1 MTPVELLVQILRA
14 GVDETLSYLT
24 LHVITCLVPA
34 FFIAGGISAVLS
46 DHFVKKYLSA
56 DAPKL
61 QAYSIASVSG
71 VALAVCSCT
80 ILPMFAGLYKKGA
93 GVGPATAFLFS
104 GPAINVLAVVFTASA
119 LSLPLGGARAFFAV
133 TMAAGIGLTMA
144 LVFGSRGEDE
154 SPGSQTVATDG
165 GEPSSG
171 SRPSSELRPDGG
183 QAVAERERPLWV
195 TGGFF
200 GSQVAILL
208 IAATGLLTWAVKAPL
223 LAPLFALLG
232 YLLWAKFER
241 DIIED
246 WLQETWFFTKTIFPL
261 LIAGT
266 FVIGLIGAV
275 AALAQGM
282 GPLET
287 ITTDA
292 GETFVAHQVAPGL
305 LTQGIFGETTV
316 LSAGLGSVI
325 GAILYMPT
333 LLEVPIIGSLFGY
346 TNGLMADGPALALLL
361 AGPSLSLPNM
371 LVIWKT
377 MGPKRTVLY
386 VSLVAVA
393 ATIAGLIWGLVLV

>member
-1 MTPVELLVQILRA
+1 MASEIGLLVEVVQA
-14 GVDETLSYLT
+14 GIDETLSYLT

-46 DHFVKKYLSA
+46 DHFVTKYLSG

-71 VALAVCSCT
+71 IALAVCSCT
-80 ILPMFAGLYKKGA
+80 ILPMFAGLYRKGA
-93 GVGPATAFLFS
+93 GIGPATAFLFS

-133 TMAAGIGLTMA
+133 TMAAAIGLTMA
-144 LVFGSRGEDE
+144 FVFGSGEDSE
-154 SPGSQTVATDG
+154 RADAKPAMTDG
-165 GEPSSG
+165 GHVPDR
-171 SRPSSELRPDGG
+171 RPT
-183 QAVAERERPLWV
+183 WV
-195 TGGFF
+195 TAGFF

-208 IAATGLLTWAVKAPL
+208 IAATGLLSWAVKAPL
-223 LAPLFALLG
+223 LVPLFALLG
-232 YLLWAKFER
+232 YLLWTKFDREV
-241 DIIED
+241 IEE
-246 WLQETWFFTKTIFPL
+246 WLQETWFFTRTIFPL
-261 LIAGT
+261 LLAGT
-266 FVIGLIGAV
+266 FVIGIVGAI
-275 AALAQGM
+275 AAIAQGL

-287 ITTDA
+287 ITRG

-305 LTQGIFGETTV
+305 LTKRIFGETTL

-333 LLEVPIIGSLFGY
+333 LLEVPIVGSLFGY
-346 TNGLMADGPALALLL
+346 TQGLMADGPALALLL

-377 MGPKRTVLY
+377 IGTKRTAFYLA
-386 VSLVAVA
+386 LVIVA
-393 ATIAGLIWGLVLV
+393 ATAAGLLWGLLLV

>member
-1 MTPVELLVQILRA
+1 VTPVDVLVPIVRA
-14 GVDETLSYLT
+14 GIDETLSYLT

-46 DHFVKKYLSA
+46 DRFIKKYLSS
-56 DAPKL
+56 DAPKI
-61 QAYSIASVSG
+61 QAYSLASVSG
-71 VALAVCSCT
+71 IALAVCSCT

-93 GVGPATAFLFS
+93 GIGPATAFLFS
-104 GPAINVLAVVFTASA
+104 GPAINVLAIVFTARV
-119 LSLPLGGARAFFAV
+119 LGLPLGGARAFFAIV
-133 TMAAGIGLTMA
+133 MAAGIGLTMA
-144 LVFGSRGEDE
+144 LVFGSSDDSE
-154 SPGSQTVATDG
+154 SPEGQTVATDG
-165 GEPSSG
+165 GERTDSSRSSSG
-171 SRPSSELRPDGG
+171 LRPDGG
-183 QAVAERERPLWV
+183 YATERDRPLWV

-223 LAPLFALLG
+223 LTPLFAMLG
-232 YLLWAKFER
+232 YLLYAEFER
-241 DIIED
+241 DEIDE

-261 LIAGT
+261 LIVGT
-266 FVIGLIGAV
+266 FVIGIIGAL
-275 AALAQGM
+275 AAIAQGM

-287 ITTDA
+287 VTTDA

-305 LTQGIFGETTV
+305 LTQEIFGQTTV
-316 LSAGLGSVI
+316 LSAGLASVI
-325 GAILYMPT
+325 GAVLYMPT

-377 MGPKRTVLY
+377 IGTKRTTLY
-386 VSLVAVA
+386 ISLVTVS
-393 ATIAGLIWGLVLV
+393 ATVAGLIWGLLIV

>member
-1 MTPVELLVQILRA
+1 MASEIGLLVEVVQA
-14 GVDETLSYLT
+14 GIDETLSYLT

-46 DHFVKKYLSA
+46 DHFVTKYLSG

-71 VALAVCSCT
+71 IALAVCSCT
-80 ILPMFAGLYKKGA
+80 ILPMFAGLYRKGA
-93 GVGPATAFLFS
+93 GIGPATAFLFS

-133 TMAAGIGLTMA
+133 TMAAAIGLTMA
-144 LVFGSRGEDE
+144 FVFGSGEDSE
-154 SPGSQTVATDG
+154 RADAKPAMTDG
-165 GEPSSG
+165 GHVTDR
-171 SRPSSELRPDGG
+171 RPT
-183 QAVAERERPLWV
+183 WV
-195 TGGFF
+195 TAGFF

-208 IAATGLLTWAVKAPL
+208 IAATGLLSWAVKAPL
-223 LAPLFALLG
+223 LVPLFALLG
-232 YLLWAKFER
+232 YLLWTKFDREV
-241 DIIED
+241 IEE
-246 WLQETWFFTKTIFPL
+246 WLQETWFFTRTIFPL
-261 LIAGT
+261 LLAGT
-266 FVIGLIGAV
+266 FVIGIVGAI
-275 AALAQGM
+275 AAIAQGL

-287 ITTDA
+287 ITRG

-305 LTQGIFGETTV
+305 LTKRIFGETTL

-333 LLEVPIIGSLFGY
+333 LLEVPIVGSLFGY
-346 TNGLMADGPALALLL
+346 TQGLMADGPALALLL

-377 MGPKRTVLY
+377 IGTKQTALY
-386 VSLVAVA
+386 VSLVAVS
-393 ATIAGLIWGLVLV
+393 ATIAGLIWGLLLV

>member
-1 MTPVELLVQILRA
+1 VAPIELLVQILRA
-14 GVDETLSYLT
+14 GIDETLSYLT

-56 DAPKL
+56 DAPKI

-93 GVGPATAFLFS
+93 GIGPATAFLFS

-133 TMAAGIGLTMA
+133 TMAGAIGLTMA
-144 LVFGSRGEDE
+144 FVFGSPENE
-154 SPGSQTVATDG
+154 SEHAQPAMTDG
-165 GEPSSG
+165 GEV
-171 SRPSSELRPDGG
+171 
-183 QAVAERERPLWV
+183 VAERQRPLWV

-208 IAATGLLTWAVKAPL
+208 IAATGLLTWTVKAPL

-232 YLLWAKFER
+232 YLLWAEFDR
-241 DIIED
+241 DVINE
-246 WLQETWFFTKTIFPL
+246 WLQETWFFTRTIFPL

-266 FVIGLIGAV
+266 FVIGIIGAI
-275 AALAQGM
+275 AAIAQDM
-282 GPLET
+282 GPLEM
-287 ITTDA
+287 ITRG
-292 GETFVAHQVAPGL
+292 GETFVAHKVAPGL
-305 LTQGIFGETTV
+305 LTQEIFGETTL

-346 TNGLMADGPALALLL
+346 NNGLMAEGPALALLL

-377 MGPKRTVLY
+377 MGAKRTALY
-386 VSLVAVA
+386 VGLVAVA
-393 ATIAGLIWGLVLV
+393 ATIAGLIWGVLLA

>member
-1 MTPVELLVQILRA
+1 MTPVELLVQLLRA
-14 GVDETLSYLT
+14 GFDETLSYLT

-46 DHFVKKYLSA
+46 DHFVTKYLSG

-61 QAYSIASVSG
+61 QAYSIASVAG

-93 GVGPATAFLFS
+93 GIGPASAFLFS

-133 TMAAGIGLTMA
+133 TMAFGIGLTMA
-144 LVFGSRGEDE
+144 LVFGSSDE
-154 SPGSQTVATDG
+154 TTSPEGQAVATDG
-165 GEPSSG
+165 G
-171 SRPSSELRPDGG
+171 
-183 QAVAERERPLWV
+183 QTVAERERPLWV
-195 TGGFF
+195 TSGFF
-200 GSQVAILL
+200 GTQVAILL
-208 IAATGLLTWAVKAPL
+208 IAATGLLTWAVKTPL
-223 LAPLFALLG
+223 LAPLFVALG
-232 YLLWAKFER
+232 YLLYVHFDR
-241 DIIED
+241 DEIEE
-246 WLQETWFFTKTIFPL
+246 WLQETWFFTRTIFPL

-266 FVIGLIGAV
+266 FVIGIIGGL
-275 AALAQGM
+275 AAIAQGM
-282 GPLET
+282 NPLET
-287 ITTDA
+287 ITA
-292 GETFVAHQVAPGL
+292 GEQTFVAHKVAPGL

-333 LLEVPIIGSLFGY
+333 LLEVPIVGSLFGY
-346 TNGLMADGPALALLL
+346 TQGLMAEGPALALLL

-377 MGPKRTVLY
+377 IGTKQTALY
-386 VSLVAVA
+386 ISLVAVS
-393 ATIAGLIWGLVLV
+393 ATLAGLIWGLLLV

>member
-1 MTPVELLVQILRA
+1 MSPVDVFVPVIRA
-14 GVDETLSYLT
+14 GIDETLSYLT

-46 DHFVKKYLSA
+46 DRFIKKYLSS

-61 QAYSIASVSG
+61 QAYSLASVSG
-71 VALAVCSCT
+71 IALAVCSCT

-93 GVGPATAFLFS
+93 GIGPATAFLFS
-104 GPAINVLAVVFTASA
+104 GPAINVLAIVFTARV
-119 LSLPLGGARAFFAV
+119 LGLPLGGARAFFAV
-133 TMAAGIGLTMA
+133 AMAAGIGLTMA
-144 LVFGSRGEDE
+144 LVFGSSDDSE
-154 SPGSQTVATDG
+154 SPEGQTVATDG
-165 GEPSSG
+165 GY
-171 SRPSSELRPDGG
+171 
-183 QAVAERERPLWV
+183 VAERDRPLWV

-223 LAPLFALLG
+223 LAPWFALLG
-232 YLLWAKFER
+232 YLLYAQFDR
-241 DIIED
+241 DVIEE

-266 FVIGLIGAV
+266 FVIGIIGAI
-275 AALAQGM
+275 AAMAQGM

-287 ITTDA
+287 VTTEA
-292 GETFVAHQVAPGL
+292 GETFKAHQVAPGL
-305 LTQGIFGETTV
+305 LTQGIFGETTL
-316 LSAGLGSVI
+316 LSSGLASVI
-325 GAILYMPT
+325 GAVLYMPT

-377 MGPKRTVLY
+377 IGTKRTALY
-386 VSLVAVA
+386 ISLVAAA
-393 ATIAGLIWGLVLV
+393 ATGAGLIWGLLIV

>member
-14 GVDETLSYLT
+14 GIDETLSYLT

-56 DAPKL
+56 EAPKL

-71 VALAVCSCT
+71 IALAVCSCT

-93 GVGPATAFLFS
+93 GIGPATAFLFS

-133 TMAAGIGLTMA
+133 TMAGAIGLTMA
-144 LVFGSRGEDE
+144 FVFGSSEAE
-154 SPGSQTVATDG
+154 STEAQPAMTDG
-165 GEPSSG
+165 GE
-171 SRPSSELRPDGG
+171 
-183 QAVAERERPLWV
+183 VVTERQRPLWV

-200 GSQVAILL
+200 GTQVAILL

-232 YLLWAKFER
+232 YLLWAKFDRGTIDE
-241 DIIED
+241 
-246 WLQETWFFTKTIFPL
+246 WLQETWFFTRTIFPL

-266 FVIGLIGAV
+266 FVIGLIGAI
-275 AALAQGM
+275 AAIAQNM
-282 GPLET
+282 GPLEM
-287 ITTDA
+287 ITRG
-292 GETFVAHQVAPGL
+292 GETFVAHKVAPGL
-305 LTQGIFGETTV
+305 LTQNIFGETTV
-316 LSAGLGSVI
+316 LSTGLGSVI

-346 TNGLMADGPALALLL
+346 TNGLMAEGPALALLL

-377 MGPKRTVLY
+377 MGAKRTALY

-393 ATIAGLIWGLVLV
+393 ATIAGLLWGLVLV

>member
-1 MTPVELLVQILRA
+1 MTPVELLVEVLRA
-14 GVDETLSYLT
+14 GIDETLSYLT

-46 DHFVKKYLSA
+46 DHFVTKYLSA

-61 QAYSIASVSG
+61 HAYSIASVSG

-80 ILPMFAGLYKKGA
+80 ILPMFAGLYRKGA
-93 GVGPATAFLFS
+93 GIGPATAFLFS

-133 TMAAGIGLTMA
+133 SMAAAIGLTMA
-144 LVFGSRGEDE
+144 FVFGSNDGNE
-154 SPGSQTVATDG
+154 SVETNPAMTDG
-165 GEPSSG
+165 GHVTDR
-171 SRPSSELRPDGG
+171 RPT
-183 QAVAERERPLWV
+183 WV
-195 TGGFF
+195 TAGFF
-200 GSQVAILL
+200 GTQVAILL
-208 IAATGLLTWAVKAPL
+208 IAATGLLTWAIKAPL
-223 LAPLFALLG
+223 LGPLFAVLG
-232 YLLWAKFER
+232 YLLWTKFDRSEI
-241 DIIED
+241 DE
-246 WLQETWFFTKTIFPL
+246 WLQETWFFTRTIFPL
-261 LIAGT
+261 LLAGT
-266 FVIGLIGAV
+266 FVIGIIGAV
-275 AALAQGM
+275 AAIAQGM

-287 ITTDA
+287 ITRG

-325 GAILYMPT
+325 GAMLYMPT
-333 LLEVPIIGSLFGY
+333 LLEVPIVGSLFGY

-377 MGPKRTVLY
+377 IGTKRTALY
-386 VSLVAVA
+386 VGLVAVS
-393 ATIAGLIWGLVLV
+393 ATIAGLIWGLLIV

>member
-1 MTPVELLVQILRA
+1 MPPVELFAQILQA
-14 GVDETLSYLT
+14 GFDETLSYLT

-46 DHFVKKYLSA
+46 DHFVTKYLSG

-93 GVGPATAFLFS
+93 GIGPATAFLFS
-104 GPAINVLAVVFTASA
+104 GPAINVLAIVFTARV
-119 LSLPLGGARAFFAV
+119 LGLPLGGARAFFAV
-133 TMAAGIGLTMA
+133 SMAAFIGLVMA
-144 LVFGSRGEDE
+144 FVFGDAADQQS
-154 SPGSQTVATDG
+154 SQPVATDG
-165 GEPSSG
+165 GQVPTQ
-171 SRPSSELRPDGG
+171 RPT
-183 QAVAERERPLWV
+183 WV
-195 TGGFF
+195 TAGFF

-208 IAATGLLTWAVKAPL
+208 IAATGLLSWAVKAPL
-223 LAPLFALLG
+223 LAPFFALLG

-241 DIIED
+241 GEIET
-246 WLQETWFFTKTIFPL
+246 WLQETWFFTRSIFPL
-261 LIAGT
+261 LLAGT
-266 FVIGLIGAV
+266 FVIGIIGAI
-275 AALAQGM
+275 AAIAQGM
-282 GPLET
+282 NPLET
-287 ITTDA
+287 IQA
-292 GETFVAHQVAPGL
+292 GEQTFVAHKVAPGL

-333 LLEVPIIGSLFGY
+333 LLEVPIVGSLFGY
-346 TNGLMADGPALALLL
+346 TQGLMADGPALALLL

-377 MGPKRTVLY
+377 IGAKRTALY
-386 VSLVAVA
+386 ISLVAVA
-393 ATIAGLIWGLVLV
+393 ATGAGLLWGVL